1 MVKLNEHNKE
11 EYTNLVVN
19 ALTMGDEKQFR
30 QLFLD
35 LHPMDQVELFGGL
48 NPQMRM
54 RVYSYLS
61 PEEFAKVFQELE
73 LEQQKECFQEL
84 DEAYRYVMLP
94 HMSAD
99 DLADFLGELPQED
112 VDTLIKVMGQEG
124 HEVMRLLTYPPRT
137 AGAIMTTEFISVTT
151 HDQVKTVMERLK
163 QLAPSA
169 ETIYYLYVVD
179 EKGYLVGVVSLRDL
193 IIAAEHERIEE
204 IMSTRV
210 VYVSVL
216 EDQEEVA
223 NLIQKYDFLA
233 LPVVTEQGRL
243 VGIVTVDDVMDVVE
257 EEVTDDIGEM
267 SATRGAVDLQL
278 SSFEAAKKRAPWILL
293 LMLLGLLTA
302 AVFSRYEA
310 TLDQVAILAIFTP
323 MIMGSAGN
331 TSTQTLAVVVR
342 SLALGDIDRV
352 GIYHLLKRELGT
364 GILLGLIC
372 SILLL
377 IVIPILYQ
385 NMMLGIIVAISL
397 LTALSIATII
407 GAVIPLL
414 INKLKIDPAVASGP
428 FITTINDI
436 VGLFIYF
443 SIATALLNYL

>member
-61 PEEFAKVFQELE
+61 PEEFAIVFQELE

-278 SSFEAAKKRAPWILL
+278 SSLEAAKKRAPWILL

-342 SLALGDIDRV
+342 SR
-352 GIYHLLKRELGT
+352 
-364 GILLGLIC
+364 
-372 SILLL
+372 
-377 IVIPILYQ
+377 P
-385 NMMLGIIVAISL
+385 
-397 LTALSIATII
+397 
-407 GAVIPLL
+407 
-414 INKLKIDPAVASGP
+414 
-428 FITTINDI
+428 
-436 VGLFIYF
+436 
-443 SIATALLNYL
+443 